1 MTVVIDGYDVQER
14 RFLVRGGTAA
24 NLAAVN
30 EIPFVREMVIE
41 RDTLKMKLGDGV
53 TAYNDLPYISTG
65 GGIPEAPI
73 DGSTYG
79 RKDGTWV
86 AVGSGGGGGAAWYNG
101 SGVPSSGLGA
111 DGDYYLDT
119 ATGDVYAKA
128 SGSWSVVTNIMGPPG
143 ADGADGATGPAG
155 APGADGPP
163 GPPGADGA
171 DGATGPAGAPGPAGG
186 PFVGMTTSG
195 NITASAASH
204 KGKLLYHTAG
214 VITLGPTATQGF
226 AVDDEFCVRRESG
239 TVGFAAGVGVTLD
252 YNTALYDASE
262 INALKDVV
270 LVHVRSTDVYVLI
283 GPLTDA

>member
-155 APGADGPP
+155 APG
-163 GPPGADGA
+163 
-171 DGATGPAGAPGPAGG
+171 PAGG